1 MKKLLFPILA
11 AAVLASCGDD
21 GNDPDKSN
29 YISRADIEGVR
40 LIYTVPNDEGLGE
53 QLMTVDAEGNTEP
66 LHFITS
72 QGDRVPVDTM
82 GNQIDN
88 SRRLSDD
95 YMILSGNFDLGQG
108 EIENLLVNTRTGEL
122 CHTETD
128 FSSFGHEAPTFEDG
142 SGNLYLLADEHGDDG
157 IFRIDLS
164 DPSKPAVDKYVT
176 GSNDALHY
184 WVNRDGLC
192 YYRIDGVY
200 YIKFPYG
207 GIREASS
214 FVNEKYDPSVTVF
227 CGRNQNF
234 YIAARSTDRSRL
246 VIYELDYS
254 QNGAADGTAG
264 RLSSTYSVFAV
275 AELDNIS
282 MPSMSTRV
290 FCPIPQTGKHIFS
303 TGRDLIVFD
312 EDEPTLTNVPTSE
325 IPDLIMAYSTSNNA
339 WASLGTLW
347 INVEGNR
354 LSRLTAAGGYTT
366 QPVDFGGAGYTI
378 DFEEVACLPDRE
390 GLMAPAL
397 RHSDGQNVII
407 RISDAGTVTE
417 LEQTATSGEIS
428 SLIRLD

>member
-1 MKKLLFPILA
+1 MKKLLFQILA

-66 LHFITS
+66 FHFITS

-82 GNQIDN
+82 GNWISN

-95 YMILSGNFDLGQG
+95 YMIFSGRFYLSETYID
-108 EIENLLVNTRTGEL
+108 NLLVNTRTGEL
-122 CHTETD
+122 CPTETD
-128 FSSFGHEAPTFEDG
+128 FTWFGHEAPTFEDG
-142 SGNLYLLADEHGDDG
+142 SGNLYLLADERGDDG

-192 YYRIDGVY
+192 YYSIEGVY

-214 FVNEKYDPSVTVF
+214 FVKEKYDPSVTVF

-234 YIAARSTDRSRL
+234 YIAARSTDGSRL

-282 MPSMSTRV
+282 MPSMRTRV

-303 TGRDLIVFD
+303 NRHDLIVFD
-312 EDEPTLTNVPTSE
+312 EDEHTLTNVPTSD
-325 IPDLIMAYSTSNNA
+325 IPYLLMAYSTSNNA

-347 INVEGNR
+347 INMEGNR

>member
-11 AAVLASCGDD
+11 AAVLASCGGDD
-21 GNDPDKSN
+21 NDPDKSN

-66 LHFITS
+66 FHFITN

-82 GNQIDN
+82 GNHISN

-95 YMILSGNFDLGQG
+95 YMILSGSFDLGQG
-108 EIENLLVNTRTGEL
+108 EIDNLLVNTRTGEL
-122 CHTETD
+122 CPPETD
-128 FSSFGHEAPTFEDG
+128 FTWFGHEAPTFEDG
-142 SGNLYLLADEHGDDG
+142 SGNLYLLADERGDDG

-192 YYRIDGVY
+192 YYSIEGVY
-200 YIKFPYG
+200 YIKFPYE

-282 MPSMSTRV
+282 MSSMRYRM

-303 TGRDLIVFD
+303 TGHDLIVFD
-312 EDEPTLTNVPTSE
+312 EDEHTLTNVPTSD
-325 IPDLIMAYSTSNNA
+325 IPDLLMAYSTSNNA

>member
-40 LIYTVPNDEGLGE
+40 LIYTVPNDEGSGE

-66 LHFITS
+66 FHFITS

-95 YMILSGNFDLGQG
+95 YMILSGNFNLGQG

-122 CHTETD
+122 CPTETD
-128 FSSFGHEAPTFEDG
+128 FYRFSNETLTFEDG
-142 SGNLYLLADEHGDDG
+142 SGNLYMLAHGYVDDG

-176 GSNDALHY
+176 GSDDALYY

-192 YYRIDGVY
+192 YYSIEGVY
-200 YIKFPYG
+200 YIKFPYE

-254 QNGAADGTAG
+254 QNGAADGMAG
-264 RLSSTYSVFAV
+264 RFSSTYSVSAV

-282 MPSMSTRV
+282 MSSMRYRM

-312 EDEPTLTNVPTSE
+312 EDEHTLTNVPASE
-325 IPDLIMAYSTSNNA
+325 IPDLLMAYSTSNNA

>member
-66 LHFITS
+66 FHFITS

-82 GNQIDN
+82 GNWISN

-95 YMILSGNFDLGQG
+95 YMIFSGRFYLSETYTD
-108 EIENLLVNTRTGEL
+108 NLLVNTRTGEL
-122 CHTETD
+122 CPTETD
-128 FSSFGHEAPTFEDG
+128 FSWFGHEAPTFEDG
-142 SGNLYLLADEHGDDG
+142 SGNLYMLASGSGEEG

-164 DPSKPAVDKYVT
+164 DPSKSAVDKYVT
-176 GSNDALHY
+176 GSDDALHY

-234 YIAARSTDRSRL
+234 YIAARSTDGSRL

-303 TGRDLIVFD
+303 DGRDLIVFD
-312 EDEPTLTNVPTSE
+312 EDEPTLTNVPASD

-366 QPVDFGGAGYTI
+366 QPVDFSGAGYTV

-407 RISDAGTVTE
+407 RISDAGAVTE

>member
-40 LIYTVPNDEGLGE
+40 LIYTVPNDEGSGE
-53 QLMTVDAEGNTEP
+53 LLMTVDAEGNTEP
-66 LHFITS
+66 LRFITS

-82 GNQIDN
+82 GNHISN

-95 YMILSGNFDLGQG
+95 YMIFSGSFDLGQG
-108 EIENLLVNTRTGEL
+108 EIDNLLVNTRTGEL
-122 CHTETD
+122 CPTETD
-128 FSSFGHEAPTFEDG
+128 FTWFGHEAPTFEDG
-142 SGNLYLLADEHGDDG
+142 SGNLYLLAHGYVDDG

-176 GSNDALHY
+176 GSDDALYY

-192 YYRIDGVY
+192 YYSIEGVY
-200 YIKFPYG
+200 YIKFPYE

-234 YIAARSTDRSRL
+234 YIAARSTDRSCL

-254 QNGAADGTAG
+254 QNGAADGMAG
-264 RLSSTYSVFAV
+264 RFSSTYSVFAV

-282 MPSMSTRV
+282 MSSMRYRM

-312 EDEPTLTNVPTSE
+312 EDEHTLTNVPASD
-325 IPDLIMAYSTSNNA
+325 IPDLLMAYSTSNNA

-354 LSRLTAAGGYTT
+354 LSRLTAAGEYTT

-407 RISDAGTVTE
+407 RISDAGVVTE